1 MENVMSRARFEQD
14 LKALND
20 ATLVLGEQA
29 ATAVSQ
35 AIQAFQTSDLALATR
50 IVEEDSSINRL
61 ERGVLA
67 SATSLLLLQAP
78 VAQDLRL
85 LLGVSRIA
93 SNFERVGD
101 HARDMARTVLRLAG
115 APPVLTRG
123 DVQLM
128 AGQVQTMLRECLR
141 CLEHLDTE
149 QAQAVCLLDDGVDAA
164 YAALFRD
171 VLNQMVEDPTL
182 TARGTHTLFVG
193 HDLERIGDYITNVAE
208 AVIYIVTGET
218 VDMN

>member
-1 MENVMSRARFEQD
+1 MEHVMSRTQFEQD
-14 LKALND
+14 LKALHD

-35 AIQAFQTSDLALATR
+35 AIQAFETSDLALATR
-50 IVEEDSSINRL
+50 IVEEDPGINRL

-85 LLGVSRIA
+85 LLGASRIA
-93 SNFERVGD
+93 SNFERIGD
-101 HARDMARTVLRLAG
+101 HARDMARTVLLLAG
-115 APPVLTRG
+115 APLVLTHG

-128 AGQVQTMLRECLR
+128 AGQVQTMLRDGLR
-141 CLEHLDTE
+141 SLEHLDTE
-149 QAQAVCLLDDGVDAA
+149 RARAVCLLDDGVDAA

-171 VLNQMVEDPTL
+171 ILSQMVEDPTL

-193 HDLERIGDYITNVAE
+193 HDLERIGDHITNVAE
-208 AVIYIVTGET
+208 AVVYIATGET
-218 VDMN
+218 VELN